1 MNRFHLWKIRVVLSI
16 IFVIP
21 ITFILADFSGLIPSS
36 LTNWIT
42 YLQFVPSILKSI
54 TLFSYI
60 TTGFVVVFILTALFG
75 RVYCSSIC
83 PLGVFQD
90 IVNFLSRKITKRGKK
105 KNYQRASLAESWRAS
120 LAESWRASLA
130 ESWREYLYIKEYKV
144 LRWTLVGIPTVLLI
158 FGISLGINL
167 LDPYSLYGR
176 IIGNFIRPIVIG
188 INNITAF
195 TLESFKV
202 YSIFPYEVKVF
213 NLIPFLITLL
223 FFLLVL
229 IMSIVKGRLYCNTI
243 CPVGTILGFISN
255 YSLYKI
261 VIENE
266 DCINCGICEKDC
278 KANCID
284 SERMKVDLNR
294 CVACFNCISS
304 CPTDGIKFKHSL
316 PKFGKREIDFNQ
328 SKRNF
333 LIATGVYFTSLS
345 AILAQAKK
353 KIVATKPSTIP
364 VFRKFAVSPPGSFS
378 LEKFNSKCTAC
389 HLCVSSCPTQV
400 LQPSFL
406 EYGFTGMLQ
415 PRLDNHAGFCNYDCV
430 ICSEVC
436 PTGAILPINI
446 DKKKL
451 TQLGKAKFVKENCIV
466 ETEKTDCGACSE
478 HCPTKAVHM
487 ISYQGKLFIP
497 ETRDEFCI
505 GCGACE
511 YACPT
516 IPYKAIYVEGNEVHQ
531 DAKKNEEKEKPIQKI
546 DYKEEFPF

>member
-1 MNRFHLWKIRVVLSI
+1 MNRSNLWKLRVFLSI
-16 IFVIP
+16 IFILP
-21 ITFILADFSGLIPSS
+21 ITIILADFSGLIPSS
-36 LTNWIT
+36 IINWIT
-42 YLQFVPSILKSI
+42 YFQFVPSILKSF
-54 TLFSYI
+54 TFFSYI
-60 TTGFVVVFILTALFG
+60 TTGFIVVIILTALFG
-75 RVYCSSIC
+75 RIYCSSIC
-83 PLGVFQD
+83 PLGILQD
-90 IVNFLSRKITKRGKK
+90 IVNFISRKIAKKRKK
-105 KNYQRASLAESWRAS
+105 KNYRQK
-120 LAESWRASLA
+120 
-130 ESWREYLYIKEYKV
+130 YLYIKENKI
-144 LRWTLVGIPTVLLI
+144 LRWTLVVIPTVLLV

-176 IIGNFIRPIVIG
+176 IIGNFIRPVVIG

-202 YSIFPYEVKVF
+202 YAIFPYDLKVF
-213 NLIPFLITLL
+213 NLIPFVITLS

-229 IMSIVKGRLYCNTI
+229 VMSIIKGRLYCNTI
-243 CPVGTILGFISN
+243 CPVGTVLGVISK

-266 DCINCGICEKDC
+266 ECINCGICEKDC

-284 SERMKVDLNR
+284 SEKMKVDLNR

-304 CPTDGIKFKHSL
+304 CPTDGIKFEHSL
-316 PKFGKREIDFNQ
+316 PKFNNRKDVFDQ
-328 SKRNF
+328 TKRNF
-333 LIATGVYFTSLS
+333 LIASGIYISTLS
-345 AILAQAKK
+345 ALLAQAKK
-353 KIVATKPSTIP
+353 KIVATKPSTVP
-364 VFRKFAVSPPGSFS
+364 VFRKFAVSPPGSIS
-378 LEKFNSKCTAC
+378 LDKFNSKCTSC

-415 PRLDNHAGFCNYDCV
+415 PRLDNLAGFCNYDCV

-436 PTGAILPINI
+436 PTGAILPINAE
-446 DKKKL
+446 KKKL

-487 ISYQGKLFIP
+487 IPYQGKLFIP

-516 IPYKAIYVEGNEVHQ
+516 IPYKAIYVEGNAIHQ
-531 DAKKNEEKEKPIQKI
+531 TAKKNEEKDKPIQKI